1 MGKKSTF
8 SFIMFVLVLVFF
20 YVPLIL
26 LIGYSFNAGKTFTW
40 EGFSLVWYEELFFR
54 GTDVMW
60 KSFWNSLII
69 GISSS
74 LIATFIGTLGA
85 IGLYWYNFKTK
96 KYLQVVTYLPLII
109 PEIIIGVS
117 MVILFS
123 GITVNIPGNLFQDI
137 HINVSNF
144 FINFRLENINS
155 MLYFKLS
162 MPLSLFTVFLAHVTF
177 CTPFVLFII
186 MSRLE
191 EFDYSII
198 EAAYDLGAKE
208 LDVLLKV
215 IIPVTMPG
223 IISGFLMAMT
233 LSLDDF
239 VITSFV
245 SGPGSTTL
253 PLYISNTIKRGAA
266 PVLNALSVLLIVMS
280 LVLAFTS
287 KKFQKYM
294 FK

>member
-8 SFIMFVLVLVFF
+8 SFIMFCFVLVFF

-26 LIGYSFNAGKTFTW
+26 LIGYSFNSGKTFSW
-40 EGFSLVWYEELFFR
+40 EGFSLIWYEELFFR

-69 GISSS
+69 GVSSS

-85 IGLYWYNFKTK
+85 IGLYWYNFKMK
-96 KYLQVVTYLPLII
+96 RYLQIVTYLPLII

-117 MVILFS
+117 MIILFNGVS
-123 GITVNIPGNLFQDI
+123 VTIPGDFMRDI
-137 HINVSNF
+137 HLNYSNYI
-144 FINFRLENINS
+144 INFRMENIAQVF
-155 MLYFKLS
+155 YFKLS

-186 MSRLE
+186 ISRLE

-208 LDVLLKV
+208 LEVLLKV
-215 IIPVTMPG
+215 IVPVTMPG

-245 SGPGSTTL
+245 SGPGATTL

-266 PVLNALSVLLIVMS
+266 PVLNALSVMLIVMS
-280 LVLAFTS
+280 LLLAFLS
-287 KKFQKYM
+287 RNFQKYM